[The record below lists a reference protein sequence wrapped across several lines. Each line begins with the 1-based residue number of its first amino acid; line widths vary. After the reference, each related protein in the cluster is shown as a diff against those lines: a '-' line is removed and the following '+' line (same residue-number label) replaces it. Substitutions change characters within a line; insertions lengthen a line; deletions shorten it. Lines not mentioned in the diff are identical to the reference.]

1 MNVKK
6 LTRLALLT
14 TIALIIFMVEA
25 QIPPPIP
32 IPGIKLGLANIVT
45 VYAMFALS
53 PGDALAVLVCR
64 VFLGSVFSG
73 QLMTLFYSMGGGLL
87 CWLVMLLLRR
97 LLSKKQLWVAGV
109 FGAMFHNVGQILVA
123 IALTRTPGLIAYLP
137 VLLVSGILTGAFT
150 GLCAQFLLAQ
160 LDKIGQTGGLNRRAF
175 CTVLSA
181 GAQGQAVFRLKPQ
194 SGSPAPG
201 QSECRPV
208 LPGPPQFSAADG

>member
-1 MNVKK
+1 MTAKK

-25 QIPPPIP
+25 QIPPPVP

-97 LLSKKQLWVAGV
+97 ILTKKQLWVAGV
-109 FGAMFHNVGQILVA
+109 FGAMFHNVGQIFVA
-123 IALTRTPGLIAYLP
+123 IALTRTPGLITYLP

-160 LDKIGQTGGLNRRAF
+160 LDKTGQNGGP
-175 CTVLSA
+175 A
-181 GAQGQAVFRLKPQ
+181 G
-194 SGSPAPG
+194 
-201 QSECRPV
+201 
-208 LPGPPQFSAADG
+208 

>member
-6 LTRLALLT
+6 LTRLAMLT

-53 PGDALAVLVCR
+53 PWDTLSILVCR

-87 CWLVMLLLRR
+87 CWLAMLLLRR
-97 LLSKKQLWVAGV
+97 VLTKKQ
-109 FGAMFHNVGQILVA
+109 
-123 IALTRTPGLIAYLP
+123 
-137 VLLVSGILTGAFT
+137 
-150 GLCAQFLLAQ
+150 
-160 LDKIGQTGGLNRRAF
+160 IGRAH
-175 CTVLSA
+175 V
-181 GAQGQAVFRLKPQ
+181 
-194 SGSPAPG
+194 
-201 QSECRPV
+201 
-208 LPGPPQFSAADG
+208 